1 MKTVTIVLL
10 TLICIT
16 LNAQNYTFSNLTG
29 SYSNLTGTT
38 SISNGEIWDDP
49 EYSLQLP
56 FNINVNGTSGNLFTI
71 YDGTML
77 LANNTSA
84 QGFFIFFADL
94 EDRGS
99 NGSTSLSPISYK
111 IDGAVGSRIVKIE
124 FKNCGAYSDFSKTMF
139 INFQVWLYESSN
151 IIEYHYGPSSITNPS
166 LFYDEQTGPV
176 VGFTG
181 VDEENEFIDSYLL
194 TGAANS
200 PTLSTTS
207 NFSFLN
213 GTPSANRIFRFTPTN
228 LSTTEVSK
236 SQVSIYPN
244 PFKDLISIQGG
255 DQNFSYA
262 IYDLHG
268 KIVQSSYLSKSED
281 TINTAS
287 IASGVY
293 ILKIT
298 TSETTVTKKMVKL

>member
-139 INFQVWLYESSN
+139 VNFQVWLYESSN

-181 VDEENEFIDSYLL
+181 VDEENEFTDSYLL

-200 PTLSTTS
+200 PTLSTTN

-236 SQVSIYPN
+236 SQVSLYPN
-244 PFKDLISIQGG
+244 PFKDVISVQGI
-255 DQNFSYA
+255 DQTFGYE
-262 IYDLHG
+262 IYDLQG
-268 KIVQSSYLSKSED
+268 KLIQNNNLHSCSIP
-281 TINTAS
+281 INTAS
-287 IASGVY
+287 FASGIY
-293 ILKIT
+293 FMKINIDD
-298 TSETTVTKKMVKL
+298 TTVIKKIIKM